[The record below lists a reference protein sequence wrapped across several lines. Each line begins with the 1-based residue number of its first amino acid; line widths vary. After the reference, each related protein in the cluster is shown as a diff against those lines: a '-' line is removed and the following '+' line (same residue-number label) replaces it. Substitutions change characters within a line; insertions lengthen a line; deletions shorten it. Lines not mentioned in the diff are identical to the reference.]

1 MSNQSMVFKLTSNK
15 KERFELCPSSF
26 DPKYI
31 IDWYDIQKLINNNK
45 HFKFNPIKS
54 TILSLGPR
62 RRPTPSPRRSP
73 SPKRRPTPRRSPS
86 PRKSLK
92 TTPKRS
98 PRRSPTPRRSLKP
111 SPRRSPTPRRS
122 PSPRKS
128 LKTTPRKSL
137 KTTPRKSLNR
147 KYSLLYPYGSPLG
160 TPPPAY
166 SFLYPH
172 SSSKGKQ
179 PRASPRIQGSLYQ
192 DLLRH
197 HKNAVEV

>member
-92 TTPKRS
+92 TTPRKS
-98 PRRSPTPRRSLKP
+98 PKP
-111 SPRRSPTPRRS
+111 SPRR
-122 PSPRKS
+122 
-128 LKTTPRKSL
+128 
-137 KTTPRKSLNR
+137 SLNR

-166 SFLYPH
+166 SFLYPRG
-172 SSSKGKQ
+172 SPKGKQ

>member
-62 RRPTPSPRRSP
+62 RS
-73 SPKRRPTPRRSPS
+73 PTPRRSPS

-92 TTPKRS
+92 PS
-98 PRRSPTPRRSLKP
+98 PRRSPSPRKSLKPSPRRSPSPRKSLKP

-128 LKTTPRKSL
+128 LKTTPRKSP
-137 KTTPRKSLNR
+137 KPSPRRSLNR

-166 SFLYPH
+166 SFLYPRG
-172 SSSKGKQ
+172 SPKGKQ

>member
-45 HFKFNPIKS
+45 HFKFNPVKS

-73 SPKRRPTPRRSPS
+73 SPKRRPTPS
-86 PRKSLK
+86 
-92 TTPKRS
+92 
-98 PRRSPTPRRSLKP
+98 PRRSLKP

-128 LKTTPRKSL
+128 LKTTPRKSP
-137 KTTPRKSLNR
+137 KPSPRRSLNR
-147 KYSLLYPYGSPLG
+147 KYSLLYPYGSPMG

-166 SFLYPH
+166 SFLYPRG
-172 SSSKGKQ
+172 SPKGKQ

>member
-31 IDWYDIQKLINNNK
+31 IDWYDIQKILNNNK
-45 HFKFNPIKS
+45 HFKFNHVKS
-54 TILSLGPR
+54 TILSLGPKK
-62 RRPTPSPRRSP
+62 RPTPSPKRSPSPRKRPTPRRSPSPRKSPRRSP

-92 TTPKRS
+92 TTHK
-98 PRRSPTPRRSLKP
+98 
-111 SPRRSPTPRRS
+111 RS

-128 LKTTPRKSL
+128 LKTTPKRSPS
-137 KTTPRKSLNR
+137 PRRSLNR
-147 KYSLLYPYGSPLG
+147 KYSLLYPYGSPKG
-160 TPPPAY
+160 TPPPVY

-172 SSSKGKQ
+172 GSSKGKQ